1 MASIVIPYAPTIDIH
16 IVSAVL
22 SKDGTPEIVLYHRE
36 IRERIF
42 PKYHGEVSYEMI
54 KNDILCGICPFYA
67 RAYEEHKKNILRVIV
82 PISHFY
88 DIIKNNTHL
97 NDSLIISITSTEY
110 GFPKWISGIEWY
122 IESSKQEPPET
133 VDANEKGTRDSK
145 TPQKSGKQQRS
156 VPLNPPCR
164 EGDTVFWH

>member
-1 MASIVIPYAPTIDIH
+1 MASIVIPYAPAIDIH

-22 SKDGTPEIVLYHRE
+22 SKEGTPEIVLYHRE
-36 IRERIF
+36 IRELIF
-42 PKYHGEVSYEMI
+42 PEYRGEVSYEMI
-54 KNDILCGICPFYA
+54 QKDILCGICPFYA
-67 RAYEEHKKNILRVIV
+67 RAYSEYNKNVLRVIV
-82 PISHFY
+82 PISNFY

-97 NDSLIISITSTEY
+97 NDSRIVSITSTES
-110 GFPKWISGIEWY
+110 GFPKWVSSIEWY
-122 IESSKQEPPET
+122 IESSKQEPLET

-156 VPLNPPCR
+156 VSLDPPSR